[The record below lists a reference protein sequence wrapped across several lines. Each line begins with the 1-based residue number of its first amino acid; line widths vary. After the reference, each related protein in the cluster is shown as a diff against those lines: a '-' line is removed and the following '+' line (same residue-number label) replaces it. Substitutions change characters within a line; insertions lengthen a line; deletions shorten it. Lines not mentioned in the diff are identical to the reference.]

1 MAAAGDTV
9 GTGTGCE
16 ATGIPNAGAAGY
28 TIGTGGTG
36 AAGVGYTVGP
46 GGGGAEYAIGWAGAG
61 VGYANGT
68 PGGTGNTVAV
78 DTVGAAEVG
87 TSKGAIGV

>member
-1 MAAAGDTV
+1 MAATGCTV
-9 GTGTGCE
+9 GNGTGCG
-16 ATGIPNAGAAGY
+16 AVGIPNVGAAGY
-28 TIGTGGTG
+28 TVCTGSTG

-46 GGGGAEYAIGWAGAG
+46 GGGGAEYAISWAGAG

-68 PGGTGNTVAV
+68 LGGTENTVGV
-78 DTVGAAEVG
+78 DTVGAAKVG